1 MNTSAFV
8 TEDSVVFQ
16 TDLMPFWN
24 HDNRNGCRFL
34 LFGPDFV
41 YSVLR
46 WILIWLFTKA
56 GKNFGKII

>member
-24 HDNRNGCRFL
+24 HDNRNGCRF
-34 LFGPDFV
+34 FTFW
-41 YSVLR
+41 S
-46 WILIWLFTKA
+46 WLCLQCVKM
-56 GKNFGKII
+56 